1 MGLFAPFIY
10 KSKTGQKFWLHM
22 KERGK
27 ARLYYFSKD
36 PVGALNDL
44 PKGFEIVENKTT
56 GMPFLK
62 KKTSSGFLSGL
73 FKPKTK
79 TDNQEIKKE

>member
-1 MGLFAPFIY
+1 MSLFGPFMY
-10 KSKTGQKFWLHM
+10 KSKSGQQFWLHM

-27 ARLYYFSKD
+27 SKLYYFSKD

-44 PKGFEIVENKTT
+44 PKGFEIIENTRT

-62 KKTSSGFLSGL
+62 KKVESGFL
-73 FKPKTK
+73 KPK
-79 TDNQEIKKE
+79 EKKETTEPQK